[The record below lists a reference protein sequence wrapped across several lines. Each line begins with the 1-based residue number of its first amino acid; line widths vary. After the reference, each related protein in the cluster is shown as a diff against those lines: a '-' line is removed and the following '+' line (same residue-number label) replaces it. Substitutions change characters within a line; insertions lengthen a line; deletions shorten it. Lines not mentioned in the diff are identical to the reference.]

1 MPRGGKRKGAGRKS
15 AWNAGKTKAVKL
27 PESLIPEI
35 VEFAKTIDSTLVD
48 GLYGQEKVDSQ
59 DRLVDILFDE
69 LNDRRILEQVALK
82 LLRLSANE
90 EEEEKNQFLADTE
103 STTNLINTSGY
114 SEIEEADSHITPNT
128 EATEDRIFVLSTDVE
143 TGLSL
148 TPDQSVALE
157 KMKQFVQTPRQTYF
171 RLTGY
176 AGTGK
181 SFLIIQLMKWLL
193 NQKISFVGGSP
204 TNKAVKN
211 LNKLAAEAKISIE
224 AHTVARLLGQQPELN
239 EETGKEEFITKGT
252 DSIGGYQIA
261 LIDEFS
267 MISKSNFKDIN
278 QAVWNTPTKV
288 IFVGD
293 AAQLPLGESEPI
305 VATHEY
311 IQHEATLSSIV
322 RYDGDIARIAEEIRS
337 DRVYN
342 QQLYPFQTTSDKTIT
357 CLNRDDWLKC
367 AIAYFKSDSYIEN
380 PDHVRFLVWRNKTAA
395 SLNDYVRSQL
405 WGEDVPNYVP
415 GDRLIA
421 KIPVFRRV
429 PGGRG
434 KNKWQIVMNNSEE
447 CEIAGD
453 ATLKT
458 SKRDN
463 AVLGVSPMSDCRKKP
478 TKWEYWS
485 VPARTDDGLR
495 LNLRI
500 LTPESEQLRQERMQE
515 LRERKR
521 WRQYYDT
528 LKSFDNLPYAYAIT
542 THKAQGSSINYIFPD
557 IADMRPCPDLQKILY
572 TALTR
577 ARIQAFIP
585 Q

>member
-35 VEFAKTIDSTLVD
+35 VEFARTIDSTLVN
-48 GLYGQEKVDSQ
+48 GLYGEEKVDSQ

-69 LNDRRILEQVALK
+69 LDDRHILEQVAKK
-82 LLRLSANE
+82 LLLLWANE
-90 EEEEKNQFLADTE
+90 EKENQLLADPE
-103 STTNLINTSGY
+103 TTTDPIDADKY
-114 SEIEEADSHITPNT
+114 SKIE
-128 EATEDRIFVLSTDVE
+128 E

-157 KMKQFVQTPRQTYF
+157 KMKQFIQTPRQTYF

-278 QAVWNTPTKV
+278 QAVWHTPTKI

-293 AAQLPLGESEPI
+293 AAQLPPVGESEPI

-322 RYDGDIARIAEEIRS
+322 RFRYDGDIAHVAEEIRS

-357 CLNRDDWLKC
+357 CLSRNDWLKC

-405 WGEDVPNYVP
+405 WGEDVPDYVP

-453 ATLKT
+453 AKLKT
-458 SKRDN
+458 S
-463 AVLGVSPMSDCRKKP
+463 KP

-495 LNLRI
+495 LDLRI

-528 LKSFDNLPYAYAIT
+528 LKSFDNLPYAYYIELRKVT
-542 THKAQGSSINYIFPD
+542 TT
-557 IADMRPCPDLQKILY
+557 
-572 TALTR
+572 TA
-577 ARIQAFIP
+577 
-585 Q
+585 

>member
-1 MPRGGKRKGAGRKS
+1 M
-15 AWNAGKTKAVKL
+15 
-27 PESLIPEI
+27 
-35 VEFAKTIDSTLVD
+35 IDSTLVD
-48 GLYGQEKVDSQ
+48 GLYEQEKVDSQ

-69 LNDRRILEQVALK
+69 LDDRKILERAAQK
-82 LLRLSANE
+82 LLTLNIDENPSIDIDTAKPYTSLLESPQRLKE
-90 EEEEKNQFLADTE
+90 T
-103 STTNLINTSGY
+103 
-114 SEIEEADSHITPNT
+114 NT
-128 EATEDRIFVLSTDVE
+128 EISIASTPCQPAK

-148 TPDQSVALE
+148 TPDQQSALE

-181 SFLIIQLMKWLL
+181 SYLIVQLMKWLL
-193 NQKISFVGGSP
+193 NQKINFVGGSP

-211 LNKLAAEAKISIE
+211 LKKLAAEAKISIE
-224 AHTVARLLGQQPELN
+224 AHTVAQLLGQQPELN
-239 EETGKEEFITKGT
+239 EDTGKEEFISQGT
-252 DSIGGYQIA
+252 DSIGSYQVA

-278 QAVWNTPTKV
+278 QAVWHTPTKV

-293 AAQLPLGESEPI
+293 EAQLPPVGESEPI

-311 IQHEATLSSIV
+311 IQNEATLSSIV
-322 RYDGDIARIAEEIRS
+322 RYDGNIAKVAEEIRS
-337 DRVYN
+337 NRIYN
-342 QQLYPFQTTSDKTIT
+342 KSLYPFKTTSDKTIT
-357 CLNRDDWLKC
+357 CLSKNEWLRS
-367 AIAYFKSDSYIEN
+367 AIAFFKSTEYKEN

-395 SLNDYVRSQL
+395 SLNDYVRTQL
-405 WGEDVPNYVP
+405 WGEDAPDYVP

-421 KIPVFRRV
+421 KIPVFRRI
-429 PGGRG
+429 PGAKG

-447 CEIAGD
+447 CEIVGD
-453 ATLKT
+453 AQLKT
-458 SKRDN
+458 SKLN
-463 AVLGVSPMSDCRKKP
+463 KN
-478 TKWEYWS
+478 KWEYWS
-485 VPARTDDGLR
+485 VPARTDDGLK
-495 LNLRI
+495 LDLRI
-500 LTPESEQLRQERMQE
+500 LTPSSEESRQGLMQE

-521 WRQYYDT
+521 WKQYYDT
-528 LKSFDNLPYAYAIT
+528 LKSFDNVPYSYAIT

-577 ARIQAFIP
+577 ARIQAYIP

>member
-15 AWNAGKTKAVKL
+15 AWNTGKTKAVKL
-27 PESLIPEI
+27 PELLIPEI

-48 GLYGQEKVDSQ
+48 GQYGQEKVDSQ

-69 LNDRRILEQVALK
+69 LDDRHILEQVAKK
-82 LLRLSANE
+82 LLLPWANE
-90 EEEEKNQFLADTE
+90 EKENQLLADPET
-103 STTNLINTSGY
+103 TTNLINTSGY
-114 SEIEEADSHITPNT
+114 SEIEEADSQITLNT
-128 EATEDRIFVLSTDVE
+128 EATEERVFVLSTNIE

-157 KMKQFVQTPRQTYF
+157 KMKQFIQTPRQTYF

-193 NQKISFVGGSP
+193 NQKICFVGGSP

-211 LNKLAAEAKISIE
+211 INKLAAEAKISIE

-278 QAVWNTPTKV
+278 QAVWHTPTKV

-293 AAQLPLGESEPI
+293 AAQLPPVGESEPI

-322 RYDGDIARIAEEIRS
+322 RYDGDIARVAEEIRS

-342 QQLYPFQTTSDKTIT
+342 SSLYPFQTTSDKTIT

-367 AIAYFKSDSYIEN
+367 AIVYFKSDSYIEN

-405 WGEDVPNYVP
+405 WGEDVPDYVP

-453 ATLKT
+453 AKLKI
-458 SKRDN
+458 SKRDMLAVSLWDN

-478 TKWEYWS
+478 TKWEYWT
-485 VPARTDDGLR
+485 VPARTDDGLK
-495 LNLRI
+495 LHLRI

-528 LKSFDNLPYAYAIT
+528 LKSFDNLPY
-542 THKAQGSSINYIFPD
+542 
-557 IADMRPCPDLQKILY
+557 
-572 TALTR
+572 
-577 ARIQAFIP
+577 
-585 Q
+585 

>member
-15 AWNAGKTKAVKL
+15 SWNAGSTKAVKL
-27 PESLIPEI
+27 PELLIPEI
-35 VEFAKTIDSTLVD
+35 VEFARTLDQAKIDLELD
-48 GLYGQEKVDSQ
+48 EALD
-59 DRLVDILFDE
+59 LLFDE
-69 LNDRRILEQVALK
+69 LVDRKILDRAAEKMIAL
-82 LLRLSANE
+82 R
-90 EEEEKNQFLADTE
+90 KNQTARLMSQISE
-103 STTNLINTSGY
+103 VTTLNRHINTSIAHD
-114 SEIEEADSHITPNT
+114 SKPLSSLSVNPPNAIEQTKTDT
-128 EATEDRIFVLSTDVE
+128 RSTV
-143 TGLSL
+143 SL
-148 TPDQSVALE
+148 TPDQQAALE
-157 KMKQFVQTPRQTYF
+157 KMKQFVQTPRQKYF

-181 SFLIIQLMKWLL
+181 SFLIIQLMKWLHI
-193 NQKISFVGGSP
+193 QKINFVAGSP

-211 LNKLAAEAKISIE
+211 LKKLAAEAEVSIE
-224 AHTVARLLGQQPELN
+224 AHTVAQLLGQQPELN
-239 EETGKEEFITKGT
+239 EATGKEEFITQGT
-252 DSIGGYQIA
+252 DSIGGYEVA

-278 QAVWNTPTKV
+278 QAVWHTDTKI

-293 AAQLPLGESEPI
+293 EAQLPPVGESEPVI
-305 VATHEY
+305 ATHEY

-322 RYDGDIARIAEEIRS
+322 RYDGDIARVAEEIRS
-337 DRVYN
+337 NRIYN
-342 QQLYPFQTTSDKTIT
+342 SSLYPFKTTSDKTIT
-357 CLNRDDWLKC
+357 CLNRFDWLKT
-367 AIAYFKSDSYIEN
+367 AIAIFKSDLYIEN

-405 WGEDVPNYVP
+405 WGEDVPDYVP

-429 PGGRG
+429 PGAKG

-447 CEIAGD
+447 CEITGD
-453 ATLKT
+453 ATKKT
-458 SKRDN
+458 S
-463 AVLGVSPMSDCRKKP
+463 KP
-478 TKWEYWS
+478 TKWEYWL
-485 VPARTDDGLR
+485 VPARTDDGLK
-495 LNLRI
+495 LDLRI
-500 LTPESEQLRQERMQE
+500 LTPQSEQLRQEKMQL
-515 LRERKR
+515 LREQKR

-557 IADMRPCPDLQKILY
+557 IADMRPCPDIKKILY

-577 ARIQAFIP
+577 ARIQAFVP

>member
-35 VEFAKTIDSTLVD
+35 VEFARTIDSTLVN
-48 GLYGQEKVDSQ
+48 GLYGEEKVDSQ

-69 LNDRRILEQVALK
+69 LDDRHILEQVAKK
-82 LLRLSANE
+82 LLTRSANE
-90 EEEEKNQFLADTE
+90 EEEEKNQFLADPE
-103 STTNLINTSGY
+103 TTIDSSDASEY

-128 EATEDRIFVLSTDVE
+128 EATEDRVFVLSTDEDVACGSHAAKAFVAGFIVRVE

-181 SFLIIQLMKWLL
+181 SYLIVQLMKWLL
-193 NQKISFVGGSP
+193 NQKINFVGGSP

-211 LNKLAAEAKISIE
+211 LNKLAAEAKIRIE

-239 EETGKEEFITKGT
+239 EETGKEEFIAKGT

-278 QAVWNTPTKV
+278 QAVWHTPTKV

-293 AAQLPLGESEPI
+293 AAQLPPVGESEPI

-322 RYDGDIARIAEEIRS
+322 RYDGDIAHVAEEIRS

-357 CLNRDDWLKC
+357 CLSRDDWLKC
-367 AIAYFKSDSYIEN
+367 A
-380 PDHVRFLVWRNKTAA
+380 
-395 SLNDYVRSQL
+395 
-405 WGEDVPNYVP
+405 
-415 GDRLIA
+415 
-421 KIPVFRRV
+421 
-429 PGGRG
+429 
-434 KNKWQIVMNNSEE
+434 
-447 CEIAGD
+447 
-453 ATLKT
+453 
-458 SKRDN
+458 
-463 AVLGVSPMSDCRKKP
+463 
-478 TKWEYWS
+478 
-485 VPARTDDGLR
+485 
-495 LNLRI
+495 
-500 LTPESEQLRQERMQE
+500 
-515 LRERKR
+515 
-521 WRQYYDT
+521 
-528 LKSFDNLPYAYAIT
+528 
-542 THKAQGSSINYIFPD
+542 
-557 IADMRPCPDLQKILY
+557 
-572 TALTR
+572 
-577 ARIQAFIP
+577 
-585 Q
+585 

>member
-35 VEFAKTIDSTLVD
+35 VEFAKMIDSTLVD
-48 GLYGQEKVDSQ
+48 GLYEQEKVDSQ

-69 LNDRRILEQVALK
+69 LDDRKILERAAQK
-82 LLRLSANE
+82 LLTLNIDENPSIDIDTAKPYTSLLESPQRLKE
-90 EEEEKNQFLADTE
+90 T
-103 STTNLINTSGY
+103 
-114 SEIEEADSHITPNT
+114 NT
-128 EATEDRIFVLSTDVE
+128 EISIASTPCQPAK

-148 TPDQSVALE
+148 TPDQQSALE

-181 SFLIIQLMKWLL
+181 SYLIVQLMKWLL
-193 NQKISFVGGSP
+193 NQKINFVGGSP

-211 LNKLAAEAKISIE
+211 LKKLAAEAKISIE
-224 AHTVARLLGQQPELN
+224 AHTVAQLLGQQPELN
-239 EETGKEEFITKGT
+239 EDTGKEEFISQGT
-252 DSIGGYQIA
+252 DSIGSYQVA

-278 QAVWNTPTKV
+278 QAVWHTPTKV

-293 AAQLPLGESEPI
+293 EAQLPPVGESEPI

-311 IQHEATLSSIV
+311 IQNEATLSSIV
-322 RYDGDIARIAEEIRS
+322 RYDGNIAKVAEEIRS
-337 DRVYN
+337 NRIYN
-342 QQLYPFQTTSDKTIT
+342 KSLYPFKTTSDKTIT
-357 CLNRDDWLKC
+357 CLSKNEWLRS
-367 AIAYFKSDSYIEN
+367 AIAFFKSTEYKEN

-395 SLNDYVRSQL
+395 SLNDYVRTQL
-405 WGEDVPNYVP
+405 WGEDAPDYVP

-421 KIPVFRRV
+421 KIPVFRRI
-429 PGGRG
+429 PRAKG

-447 CEIAGD
+447 CEIVGD
-453 ATLKT
+453 AQLKT
-458 SKRDN
+458 SKLN
-463 AVLGVSPMSDCRKKP
+463 KN
-478 TKWEYWS
+478 KWEYWL
-485 VPARTDDGLR
+485 VPARTDDGLK
-495 LNLRI
+495 LDLRI
-500 LTPESEQLRQERMQE
+500 LTPSSEESRQGLMQE

-521 WRQYYDT
+521 WKQYYDT
-528 LKSFDNLPYAYAIT
+528 LKSFDNVPYSYAIT

-577 ARIQAFIP
+577 ARIQAYIP

>member
-15 AWNAGKTKAVKL
+15 AWNTGKTKAVKL

-35 VEFAKTIDSTLVD
+35 VEFARIIDSTLVD
-48 GLYGQEKVDSQ
+48 GLYGEEKVEGK

-69 LNDRRILEQVALK
+69 LDDRNILEQVAEK
-82 LLRLSANE
+82 LLTLSANE
-90 EEEEKNQFLADTE
+90 EEEEKNQFLADLK
-103 STTNLINTSGY
+103 TTTDPSDASEY
-114 SEIEEADSHITPNT
+114 SKIEEADSHITPNT
-128 EATEDRIFVLSTDVE
+128 EATEDRIFVLSTGVE

-148 TPDQSVALE
+148 TPDQSVGLE

-211 LNKLAAEAKISIE
+211 LKKLAAEAKISIE

-278 QAVWNTPTKV
+278 QAVWHTPTKV

-293 AAQLPLGESEPI
+293 AAQLPPVGESEPI

-311 IQHEATLSSIV
+311 IQYEATLSSIV
-322 RYDGDIARIAEEIRS
+322 RYDGDIARVAEEIRS

-342 QQLYPFQTTSDKTIT
+342 QQLYPFQTTSDETIT

-380 PDHVRFLVWRNKTAA
+380 PDTAH
-395 SLNDYVRSQL
+395 SRRSSSS
-405 WGEDVPNYVP
+405 D
-415 GDRLIA
+415 D
-421 KIPVFRRV
+421 
-429 PGGRG
+429 
-434 KNKWQIVMNNSEE
+434 WQSF
-447 CEIAGD
+447 A
-453 ATLKT
+453 
-458 SKRDN
+458 
-463 AVLGVSPMSDCRKKP
+463 
-478 TKWEYWS
+478 
-485 VPARTDDGLR
+485 LR
-495 LNLRI
+495 CD
-500 LTPESEQLRQERMQE
+500 S
-515 LRERKR
+515 
-521 WRQYYDT
+521 
-528 LKSFDNLPYAYAIT
+528 
-542 THKAQGSSINYIFPD
+542 
-557 IADMRPCPDLQKILY
+557 
-572 TALTR
+572 
-577 ARIQAFIP
+577 
-585 Q
+585 

>member
-1 MPRGGKRKGAGRKS
+1 MPRGGKRKGAGRK
-15 AWNAGKTKAVKL
+15 ALWNSGKTKAVKL

-35 VEFAKTIDSTLVD
+35 VEFAKVIDSALVD
-48 GLYGQEKVDSQ
+48 ESYGQEKVEDLE
-59 DRLVDILFDE
+59 RLVDILFDE
-69 LNDRRILEQVALK
+69 VNDSNILEKFAQK
-82 LLRLSANE
+82 LLSIRTQEEDEYFGDLSYSTNE
-90 EEEEKNQFLADTE
+90 RDVVEEMSKLPRRAMP
-103 STTNLINTSGY
+103 STSFAIAVE
-114 SEIEEADSHITPNT
+114 EIEEID
-128 EATEDRIFVLSTDVE
+128 DRTQLLTFDAE
-143 TGLSL
+143 TGVSL
-148 TPDQSVALE
+148 TADQSAALE
-157 KMKQFVQTPRQTYF
+157 KMKQFIQTPRQKYF

-181 SFLIIQLMKWLL
+181 SYLIVQLMKWLL
-193 NQKISFVGGSP
+193 NQKTNFVAGSP

-211 LNKLAAEAKISIE
+211 LKKLAAEAKVIVE
-224 AHTVARLLGQQPELN
+224 AHTVAQLLGQQPELN
-239 EETGKEEFITKGT
+239 EATGKEEFITQGT
-252 DSIGGYQIA
+252 DSIGGYQVA

-278 QAVWNTPTKV
+278 QAVWHTQTKI

-293 AAQLPLGESEPI
+293 EAQLPPVGESEPI
-305 VATHEY
+305 IATHEY
-311 IQHEATLSSIV
+311 IKNEATLSSIV
-322 RYDGDIARIAEEIRS
+322 RYDGDIARVAEEIRS
-337 DRVYN
+337 DRIYN
-342 QQLYPFQTTSDKTIT
+342 SSLYPFQTTPDKTIT
-357 CLNRDDWLKC
+357 CLNRSDWLKN

-405 WGEDVPNYVP
+405 WGKDVPNYVP

-447 CEIAGD
+447 CEITGD
-453 ATLKT
+453 ATKKT
-458 SKRDN
+458 S
-463 AVLGVSPMSDCRKKP
+463 KP
-478 TKWEYWS
+478 TKWEYWL
-485 VPARTDDGLR
+485 VPAKTDDGLR
-495 LNLRI
+495 LDLRI

-521 WRQYYDT
+521 WKQYYDT

-557 IADMRPCPDLQKILY
+557 IADMRSCPDLQKILY

>member
-1 MPRGGKRKGAGRKS
+1 MPRGGKRKGAGRK
-15 AWNAGKTKAVKL
+15 ALWNSGKTKAVKL

-35 VEFAKTIDSTLVD
+35 VEFAKVIDSALID
-48 GLYGQEKVDSQ
+48 GSYGQEKVEDLE
-59 DRLVDILFDE
+59 RLVDILFDE
-69 LNDRRILEQVALK
+69 VNDSNILEKFAQK
-82 LLRLSANE
+82 LLSIRTNSVARGKLGRVRVSAAQEEDEHFGDLSYSTNERDVVEEMSKLPRRAIAVEEIDDCTQRLTFDA
-90 EEEEKNQFLADTE
+90 
-103 STTNLINTSGY
+103 
-114 SEIEEADSHITPNT
+114 
-128 EATEDRIFVLSTDVE
+128 E
-143 TGLSL
+143 TGVSL
-148 TPDQSVALE
+148 TADQSAALE
-157 KMKQFVQTPRQTYF
+157 KMKQFIHTPRQKYF

-181 SFLIIQLMKWLL
+181 SYLIVQLMKWLL
-193 NQKISFVGGSP
+193 NQKTNFVAGSP

-211 LNKLAAEAKISIE
+211 LKKLAAEAKVSVE
-224 AHTVARLLGQQPELN
+224 AHTVAQLLGQQPELN
-239 EETGKEEFITKGT
+239 EATGKEEFITQGT
-252 DSIGGYQIA
+252 DSIGGYQVA

-278 QAVWNTPTKV
+278 QAVWHTPTKI

-293 AAQLPLGESEPI
+293 EAQLPPVGESEPVI
-305 VATHEY
+305 ATHEY
-311 IQHEATLSSIV
+311 IQNEATLSSIV
-322 RYDGDIARIAEEIRS
+322 RYDGDIAKVAEEIRS
-337 DRVYN
+337 DHIFN
-342 QQLYPFQTTSDKTIT
+342 SSLYPFQTTPDKTIT
-357 CLNRDDWLKC
+357 CLNRDDWLKS

-447 CEIAGD
+447 CEITGD
-453 ATLKT
+453 AILKI
-458 SKRDN
+458 S
-463 AVLGVSPMSDCRKKP
+463 KP
-478 TKWEYWS
+478 TKWEYWL
-485 VPARTDDGLR
+485 VPAKTDDGLK
-495 LNLRI
+495 LDLRI
-500 LTPESEQLRQERMQE
+500 LTPESEQLRQEHMQE
-515 LRERKR
+515 LREKKR

>member
-1 MPRGGKRKGAGRKS
+1 MPRGGKRKGAGRK
-15 AWNAGKTKAVKL
+15 ALWNSGKTKAVKL
-27 PESLIPEI
+27 PELLIPEI
-35 VEFAKTIDSTLVD
+35 VEFAKVIDSTLVD
-48 GLYGQEKVDSQ
+48 GLYGREKVEDL
-59 DRLVDILFDE
+59 DRLVDILFEEVNYSDVLE
-69 LNDRRILEQVALK
+69 RIAKK
-82 LLRLSANE
+82 LLILSASE
-90 EEEEKNQFLADTE
+90 DTATQT
-103 STTNLINTSGY
+103 SSAIQQPSLVHVAINDKGNDLSLDA
-114 SEIEEADSHITPNT
+114 EIETAKVLTAEGRKRV
-128 EATEDRIFVLSTDVE
+128 TEDREEKFTNPQ
-143 TGLSL
+143 TGESDFKSNSFL
-148 TPDQSVALE
+148 TPDQSAALE
-157 KMKQFVQTPRQTYF
+157 KMKQFINTPRQKYF

-181 SFLIIQLMKWLL
+181 SYLIVQLMKWLL
-193 NQKISFVGGSP
+193 NQKINFVAGSP

-211 LNKLAAEAKISIE
+211 LKKLAAEAKVSVE
-224 AHTVARLLGQQPELN
+224 AHTVAQLLGQQPELN
-239 EETGKEEFITKGT
+239 EETGKEEFITQGT
-252 DSIGGYQIA
+252 DSIGGYQVA

-278 QAVWNTPTKV
+278 QAVWQTPTKI

-293 AAQLPLGESEPI
+293 EAQLPPVGESEPVI
-305 VATHEY
+305 ATHES

-322 RYDGDIARIAEEIRS
+322 RYDGDIAKVAEEIRS
-337 DRVYN
+337 DSIYN
-342 QQLYPFQTTSDKTIT
+342 QLLYPFQTTPDGTIT
-357 CLNRDDWLKC
+357 CLNRSDWLKC
-367 AIAYFKSDSYIEN
+367 AIAYFKSHEYIEN

-405 WGEDVPNYVP
+405 WGEDVPDYVR

-447 CEIAGD
+447 CEITGD

-458 SKRDN
+458 SK
-463 AVLGVSPMSDCRKKP
+463 S
-478 TKWEYWS
+478 TKWEYWL
-485 VPARTDDGLR
+485 VPAKTDDGLR
-495 LNLRI
+495 LDLRI

-515 LRERKR
+515 LREKKR

-542 THKAQGSSINYIFPD
+542 THKAQGSSINCIFPD

>member
-1 MPRGGKRKGAGRKS
+1 MPRGGKRQGAGRKS
-15 AWNAGKTKAVKL
+15 AWNSGKTKAVKL

-35 VEFAKTIDSTLVD
+35 VEFARTIDSTLVN
-48 GLYGQEKVDSQ
+48 GLYGEEKVDSQ

-69 LNDRRILEQVALK
+69 LDDRHILEQVAQK
-82 LLRLSANE
+82 LLTLNIDENPSIDIDTAKPYTSLLESPQRLKEINPEIALS
-90 EEEEKNQFLADTE
+90 
-103 STTNLINTSGY
+103 STPCQP
-114 SEIEEADSHITPNT
+114 AK
-128 EATEDRIFVLSTDVE
+128 TDF
-143 TGLSL
+143 SL
-148 TPDQSVALE
+148 TPDQQSALE
-157 KMKQFVQTPRQTYF
+157 EMKQFVQTPRQTYF

-181 SFLIIQLMKWLL
+181 SYLIVQLMKWLL
-193 NQKISFVGGSP
+193 NQKINFVGGSP

-211 LNKLAAEAKISIE
+211 LKKLAAEAKISIE
-224 AHTVARLLGQQPELN
+224 AHTVAQLLGQQPELN
-239 EETGKEEFITKGT
+239 EDTGKEEFISQGT
-252 DSIGGYQIA
+252 DNIGGYQVA

-278 QAVWNTPTKV
+278 QAVWHTPTKV

-293 AAQLPLGESEPI
+293 AAQLPPVGESEPI

-311 IQHEATLSSIV
+311 INHEATLSSIV
-322 RYDGDIARIAEEIRS
+322 RYDGDIAKVAEEIRS
-337 DRVYN
+337 DRAYN
-342 QQLYPFQTTSDKTIT
+342 KSLYPFKTTPDKTIT
-357 CLNRDDWLKC
+357 CLAREDWLER
-367 AIAYFKSDSYIEN
+367 AIAFFKSIEYKEN

-405 WGEDVPNYVP
+405 WGEDAPDYVP

-421 KIPVFRRV
+421 KIPVFRRI
-429 PGGRG
+429 PGAKG

-447 CEIAGD
+447 CEIVRD
-453 ATLKT
+453 AKLET
-458 SKRDN
+458 SK
-463 AVLGVSPMSDCRKKP
+463 S
-478 TKWEYWS
+478 TKWEYWL
-485 VPARTDDGLR
+485 VPAKTDDGLK

-500 LTPESEQLRQERMQE
+500 LTPDSEESRQERMLE

-528 LKSFDNLPYAYAIT
+528 LKSFDNVPYSYAIT

-585 Q
+585 Y

>member
-1 MPRGGKRKGAGRKS
+1 MPRGGKREGAGRKPT
-15 AWNAGKTKAVKL
+15 WNTGKTKAVKL
-27 PESLIPEI
+27 PELLIPEI
-35 VEFAKTIDSTLVD
+35 VEFAKVIDSIAGAIRHSKGMSKPRRGLID
-48 GLYGQEKVDSQ
+48 GLYGRERVEDE

-69 LNDRRILEQVALK
+69 VDDSRVLDKIAQK
-82 LLRLSANE
+82 LLTLSTKQDRQRLDVTPKANVT
-90 EEEEKNQFLADTE
+90 NVTIE
-103 STTNLINTSGY
+103 SCSDRHLPSPNP
-114 SEIEEADSHITPNT
+114 TPSST
-128 EATEDRIFVLSTDVE
+128 QGSSSLTED
-143 TGLSL
+143 
-148 TPDQSVALE
+148 QQAALE
-157 KMKQFVQTPRQTYF
+157 KMKQFINTPRQKYF

-181 SFLIIQLMKWLL
+181 SYLIVQLMKWLL
-193 NQKISFVGGSP
+193 NQKINFVAGSP

-211 LNKLAAEAKISIE
+211 LKKLASEAKVSVE
-224 AHTVARLLGQQPELN
+224 AHTVAQLLGQQPELN
-239 EETGKEEFITKGT
+239 EETGKEEFITQGT
-252 DSIGGYQIA
+252 DSIGGYEVA

-278 QAVWNTPTKV
+278 QAVWHTDTKI

-293 AAQLPLGESEPI
+293 EAQLPPVGESEPVI
-305 VATHEY
+305 ATHES

-322 RYDGDIARIAEEIRS
+322 RYDGDIAKVAEEIRS
-337 DRVYN
+337 DRAFN
-342 QQLYPFQTTSDKTIT
+342 KQLYPFKTTSDKTIT
-357 CLNRDDWLKC
+357 CLNRLDWLER
-367 AIAYFKSDSYIEN
+367 AIAIFKSHEYIEN

-405 WGEDVPNYVP
+405 WGDNVPDYVP

-447 CEIAGD
+447 CEITGD
-453 ATLKT
+453 AILKT
-458 SKRDN
+458 SKPQ
-463 AVLGVSPMSDCRKKP
+463 AWS
-478 TKWEYWS
+478 YWL
-485 VPARTDDGLR
+485 VPAETDDGLR
-495 LNLRI
+495 LDLRI
-500 LTPESEQLRQERMQE
+500 LTPESEQLRQERMQL
-515 LRERKR
+515 LREQKR
-521 WRQYYDT
+521 WKQYYDT

>member
-1 MPRGGKRKGAGRKS
+1 M
-15 AWNAGKTKAVKL
+15 V
-27 PESLIPEI
+27 
-35 VEFAKTIDSTLVD
+35 DSTLVD
-48 GLYGQEKVDSQ
+48 GLYGQEKVDSIE
-59 DRLVDILFDE
+59 RLVDILFDE
-69 LNDRRILEQVALK
+69 LEDHKILERVARK
-82 LLRLSANE
+82 LLTLHTNE
-90 EEEEKNQFLADTE
+90 EPQGIA
-103 STTNLINTSGY
+103 
-114 SEIEEADSHITPNT
+114 EEAIAPENLAIDTVKPHPGLLDSPQ
-128 EATEDRIFVLSTDVE
+128 RIDEINPKTNF
-143 TGLSL
+143 SL
-148 TPDQSVALE
+148 TPDQLTALE

-181 SFLIIQLMKWLL
+181 SFLIVQLMKWLL
-193 NQKISFVGGSP
+193 NQKINFVGGSP

-211 LNKLAAEAKISIE
+211 LKKLAAEAKISIE

-239 EETGKEEFITKGT
+239 EDTGKEEFITKGT
-252 DSIGGYQIA
+252 DSIGGYQVA

-278 QAVWNTPTKV
+278 QAVWHTPTKV

-293 AAQLPLGESEPI
+293 AAQLPPVGESEPI

-311 IQHEATLSSIV
+311 IQNEATLSSIV
-322 RYDGDIARIAEEIRS
+322 RYDGDIAKVAEEIRS
-337 DRVYN
+337 NRVYN
-342 QQLYPFQTTSDKTIT
+342 KSLYPFKTTRDKTIT
-357 CLNRDDWLKC
+357 CLSREDWLER
-367 AIAYFKSDSYIEN
+367 AIAFFKSHEYKEN

-395 SLNDYVRSQL
+395 SLNEYVRTQL
-405 WGEDVPNYVP
+405 WGEDAPDYVP

-421 KIPVFRRV
+421 KIPVFRRI
-429 PGGRG
+429 PGTKG

-447 CEIAGD
+447 CEIVGD
-453 ATLKT
+453 AKLKT

-478 TKWEYWS
+478 TKWEYWL
-485 VPARTDDGLR
+485 VPARTDDGLK
-495 LNLRI
+495 LDLRI
-500 LTPESEQLRQERMQE
+500 LTPDSEQSRQERMLE

-521 WRQYYDT
+521 WKQYYDT
-528 LKSFDNLPYAYAIT
+528 LKSFDNVPYSYAIT